1 MHAVTPSRRDLIHT
15 LLQGV
20 TILTAVS
27 LFGYATINLVRM
39 PSIGPDAFVPK
50 DLAHTGR
57 SVFGLLQLIFILGF
71 SFGLLPLTVVA
82 TVRRYAD
89 HPAGMI
95 LGCTLM
101 CAALLVEIFNN
112 LPFLGA
118 FVYPDPLGS
127 VPRDVLLYLNQT
139 AAIRYLSFDVAG
151 FSLLY
156 ASLLV
161 YGYVFRKTA
170 PLFGWLVVASIV
182 LFSASA
188 PFLWIHGATAVTL
201 LAVSVYCT
209 VPIPLYFGR
218 MALRG
223 DAT

>member
-1 MHAVTPSRRDLIHT
+1 
-15 LLQGV
+15 
-20 TILTAVS
+20 
-27 LFGYATINLVRM
+27 
-39 PSIGPDAFVPK
+39 
-50 DLAHTGR
+50 
-57 SVFGLLQLIFILGF
+57 
-71 SFGLLPLTVVA
+71 
-82 TVRRYAD
+82 
-89 HPAGMI
+89 
-95 LGCTLM
+95 M
-101 CAALLVEIFNN
+101 CVALLIEIFNN

-118 FVYPDPLGS
+118 FVYPGPVATVS
-127 VPRDVLLYLNQT
+127 RDVLLYLNQT

-161 YGYVFRKTA
+161 YGYVFRKTTPA
-170 PLFGWLVVASIV
+170 FGWLVVASIA

-218 MALRG
+218 MALRA